1 MLGLNN
7 VQAFLPCAVF
17 LQCTVVRLFGKK
29 KKKQTKNTS
38 QKVVSAV
45 SYLPT
50 WAFGKWQNIEEGF
63 RWSINKER
71 DVL

>member
-29 KKKQTKNTS
+29 KKNKQKTRVRK
-38 QKVVSAV
+38 
-45 SYLPT
+45 
-50 WAFGKWQNIEEGF
+50 
-63 RWSINKER
+63 
-71 DVL
+71 